1 MEWKR
6 IRQRSFRIVPV
17 IFPSVSWINGMG
29 LERVTHARPSGIT
42 MIKITDHAGRKHFVS
57 VVIISDIREVV
68 DVSGGNGIRAHV
80 RLSDGREIHSRDEAA
95 QLFRAVNARRDR
107 LRPGVPTG
115 PSLAV

>member
-1 MEWKR
+1 
-6 IRQRSFRIVPV
+6 
-17 IFPSVSWINGMG
+17 MG